1 MDQVIESYSQ
11 WVIDNARSRAEAIM
25 DEGRAKDY
33 DHAVAWLKRVKA
45 AYQAMG
51 NEAEWSRY
59 YQGLVSTHGR
69 KRKLMGLFQQHH
81 L

>member
-1 MDQVIESYSQ
+1 VVEPYGQ
-11 WVIDNARSRAEAIM
+11 WVVDNARPRAESIM
-25 DEGRAKDY
+25 DEGKAKNY
-33 DHAVAWLKRVKA
+33 NYAVAWLKRVKA
-45 AYQAMG
+45 AYQAMD

-59 YQGLVSTHGR
+59 HQGLVSTHGR